1 MGVNS
6 VFIFLTHK
14 TRLIRQFLPKHM
26 AEGSQADL
34 PEHMVRP
41 NLAKREPTSNRSR
54 NATCNSTT
62 YMQEPCTERNN
73 IAHES
78 IERAP
83 NDAYSPRGAQTNHAS
98 LTDPKTCSDQS
109 RIPCICAMPPRSHHM
124 NAYDDERD
132 ASDRIRQRALWRRGF
147 KEIFIPGLS
156 KRTPER
162 RFQLCMRSPC
172 EPQEDVGEAE

>member
-1 MGVNS
+1 
-6 VFIFLTHK
+6 
-14 TRLIRQFLPKHM
+14 M
-26 AEGSQADL
+26 AKGSQADL
-34 PEHMVRP
+34 PEHGEAAIWP
-41 NLAKREPTSNRSR
+41 NERPTSNRSR

-109 RIPCICAMPPRSHHM
+109 RIPLMCAMPPRSHHM

-132 ASDRIRQRALWRRGF
+132 ASDRIKQRAQWRRF
-147 KEIFIPGLS
+147 KEMFIPALS

-162 RFQLCMRSPC
+162 QTQLCMRSPC

>member
-1 MGVNS
+1 MGANS
-6 VFIFLTHK
+6 LFIFLTHK

-78 IERAP
+78 IERARKG
-83 NDAYSPRGAQTNHAS
+83 AYGPRGAQTNHAS
-98 LTDPKTCSDQS
+98 HTDRKACSDQK
-109 RIPCICAMPPRSHHM
+109 RISCTCAAPPGSHHI
-124 NAYDDERD
+124 YERLRRRTTSVGSHQAKGAMARVQRNVHTSAFEAD
-132 ASDRIRQRALWRRGF
+132 ARATNSVVYEITLRATRGC
-147 KEIFIPGLS
+147 G
-156 KRTPER
+156 
-162 RFQLCMRSPC
+162 
-172 EPQEDVGEAE
+172 